1 MRRALR
7 RVRLRLWCRGRDAPT
22 LAPAQLR
29 TDPILATVPDAHL
42 QALAGAAQLRHLF
55 ERETVC
61 FQFQEEEEA
70 YVVVDGALE
79 VVAQGK
85 VVAALGAG
93 AIVGTIGMVSGE
105 PRTANVVAAC
115 PTIVWVLHRRA
126 LGPLPPQTMERLLG
140 IRQGNMLRV
149 YAPMLT
155 PAFLRRF
162 RALHGA
168 SDDTLRA
175 LLSDSALSIVP
186 AKKQLA
192 TSVRV
197 GGMGR
202 NTSAIVVLRGTV
214 TVDVLD
220 AASLSDAKKAL
231 LREIDVAVS
240 ALGDITKTPRLPLV
254 PVPAAAVSVV
264 ADAAKLPQPPSSRR
278 PNTARTAKCA
288 QPTSAWRLTIPHP
301 VLLNLC
307 SLLLPSSAAKVVVTS
322 DSPCDV
328 LRIPRALLFDQD
340 VLELDDMRQAILAA
354 AASAIE
360 VPGAA
365 AWCAAVFG
373 DARFDGLRADLQR
386 HMHFETFSVRRVI
399 LQPGVALEHD
409 SGAATPLVLL
419 VLTGEVE
426 STALA
431 QQARGPHL
439 WPNVATVYYAS
450 QRVLGRTVGEV
461 EALEL
466 CAADVQEA
474 IDDLPLPQRPCVI
487 DGLKSLYHD
496 LFNSLPRSRVGA
508 GRRTLA
514 ALSAELNDEGDDSVP
529 CPDRLSSSLS
539 TLLSTESAGPPS
551 EPQDSVDDGE
561 YNFMMVD
568 GALRSDLNQSLSFA
582 ENSASASAR
591 DPAAPQSAGVSIVLS
606 PTLSR
611 RESDAGRLG
620 SPPHTP
626 RTPATVFGKLR
637 ECLAQSQ
644 LEDADAHGLSLRS
657 ISSRSILAR
666 ERGAGQP
673 LSPAPHSPTN
683 SLTPS
688 TPPRRSQSARR
699 CMAGS
704 ALSISSPLKA
714 PSRGAFERSK

>member
-1 MRRALR
+1 MMWVAATTLISSARAMRDAVRHERKIQRIIKAFSPHVLIRMRRALR

-466 CAADVQEA
+466 CAADVQGA
-474 IDDLPLPQRPCVI
+474 IEGLPKHLFPRVMECLG
-487 DGLKSLYHD
+487 GLFTA
-496 LFNSLPRSRVGA
+496 LF
-508 GRRTLA
+508 
-514 ALSAELNDEGDDSVP
+514 
-529 CPDRLSSSLS
+529 SSS
-539 TLLSTESAGPPS
+539 PPTKS
-551 EPQDSVDDGE
+551 PTRLDVDDIFQRGSRE
-561 YNFMMVD
+561 EQSSTPDEIHGGSSSSATSPQTTDTGPVNFMMISVD
-568 GALRSDLNQSLSFA
+568 ASHSQRSFERLGDFSSTPSGSLNETSSLASSGQSDPKPTTPSR
-582 ENSASASAR
+582 SAQAHVRKSPRAQFEKLKEFKR
-591 DPAAPQSAGVSIVLS
+591 GRGGNEMGGVS
-606 PTLSR
+606 
-611 RESDAGRLG
+611 
-620 SPPHTP
+620 PPEHP
-626 RTPATVFGKLR
+626 
-637 ECLAQSQ
+637 
-644 LEDADAHGLSLRS
+644 
-657 ISSRSILAR
+657 
-666 ERGAGQP
+666 
-673 LSPAPHSPTN
+673 
-683 SLTPS
+683 
-688 TPPRRSQSARR
+688 RSQPP
-699 CMAGS
+699 
-704 ALSISSPLKA
+704 SPRMMQLP
-714 PSRGAFERSK
+714 PS